1 VTDGGVKQRDYS
13 DGEEKKNGMGRIHLI
28 TNDELQMANQ
38 CRNLGERGRLA
49 RSFRR
54 PRRKGF
60 QGVTRG
66 APAHGRASCDTA
78 GEGARAPPVAHSFER
93 HSSTSPRIKT
103 MVREF
108 ALTCSH
114 LMTSRFRF
122 GFLALTWLVTSN
134 HASAD
139 RASTRSEHTNRLA
152 HEKSPYL
159 LQHAHNPVDWYPW
172 GEEAFAKARRE
183 NKPIFL
189 SVGYSTCHWCHV
201 MAHESFEN
209 EDVAAVMNREF
220 VNIKVDREERPDVD
234 RVYMTFVQATTGSG
248 GWPMSVWLTPDL
260 KPFVGGTYFPPEER
274 YGQPAFKKVLE
285 RIATAWKED
294 HDKIVEQGSKI
305 VEALR
310 GSQSAAPAEG
320 TIDSSV
326 ADAAYRQLDRSYDP
340 KEGGFGTAPKFPR
353 PVTLNFLTRFY
364 AREAGHASGL
374 PSANNASG
382 THALPSQALETA
394 LFTLR
399 KMAAGGM
406 HDHIGGGFHR
416 YSVDRYWHVPHF
428 EKMLYDQAQLAAA
441 YLDAFQITRDKQ
453 YESVARDILD
463 YVARDMTSKEGGFFS
478 AEDADSP
485 VFGIDA
491 PNHKTAEGA
500 FYIWTKKEINDALGN
515 SADVFDFHYGVQAHG
530 NAPEGSDP
538 HDEFRGKNILIE
550 RHTIAET
557 AERFKKSEE
566 EIGKVLAESRDKL
579 FAIRAKRPRPHLDDK
594 IIAAWNGLMISAFAR
609 AAQVLDDARY
619 LEVATRAAKFM
630 RTKLYDSSHK
640 ILYRSYREGRSNIEG
655 FADDYATVIQGL
667 LDLYQASF
675 HIECLKLAR
684 QLQETQDRLFFDEQ
698 NGGYFSNSGRDKNVF
713 VRIKDDN
720 DGAEPAASSIAALN
734 LLRLS
739 QIYNDPKMA
748 ERAKKT
754 IDAFATILLQFPS
767 GMPQMLVAL
776 ETSLGKPRQIV
787 IAGKKD
793 SPETEALLKE
803 VHRHFLPNTIVILA
817 DASEGQKYLGENN
830 EAIRAMSLVEGK
842 PAAYVCENF
851 TCKAPVTDPK
861 QLSDLLKL

>member
-1 VTDGGVKQRDYS
+1 
-13 DGEEKKNGMGRIHLI
+13 
-28 TNDELQMANQ
+28 
-38 CRNLGERGRLA
+38 
-49 RSFRR
+49 
-54 PRRKGF
+54 
-60 QGVTRG
+60 
-66 APAHGRASCDTA
+66 
-78 GEGARAPPVAHSFER
+78 
-93 HSSTSPRIKT
+93 
-103 MVREF
+103 
-108 ALTCSH
+108 
-114 LMTSRFRF
+114 MTSRFRF
-122 GFLALTWLVTSN
+122 GFLALTWFVTSGEN
-134 HASAD
+134 VVEHTHA
-139 RASTRSEHTNRLA
+139 RSEHANRLA

-172 GEEAFAKARRE
+172 GEEAFTKARRE

-209 EDVAAVMNREF
+209 EDVAAIMNREF

-274 YGQPAFKKVLE
+274 YGQPAFTKVLE

-310 GSQSAAPAEG
+310 ESQSAAPGEG
-320 TIDSSV
+320 KIDGSV
-326 ADAAYRQLDRSYDP
+326 ADAAYRQIDRSYDP
-340 KEGGFGTAPKFPR
+340 KEGGFGNAPKFPR

-364 AREAGHASGL
+364 AGDPKSDSGK
-374 PSANNASG
+374 
-382 THALPSQALETA
+382 HALDMTV
-394 LFTLR
+394 FTLR

-428 EKMLYDQAQLAAA
+428 EKMLYDQAQLAVV
-441 YLDAFQITRDKQ
+441 YLDVFQITKDKQ

-485 VFGIDA
+485 VATGDLSA
-491 PNHKTAEGA
+491 VASAKADDRSHPKTAEGA
-500 FYIWTKKEINDALGN
+500 FYVWTKKEIDDALGD
-515 SADVFDFHYGVQAHG
+515 SAEVFDFHYGVQAHG

-550 RHTIAET
+550 RHTIADT
-557 AERFKKSEE
+557 AQHFRKTGILPVGPVGVSPADQKPEDAVRT
-566 EIGKVLAESRDKL
+566 LLTQSREKL
-579 FAIRAKRPRPHLDDK
+579 FGIRAQRPRPHLDDK
-594 IIAAWNGLMISAFAR
+594 IISSWNGLMISAYAR
-609 AAQVLDDARY
+609 AAQVLDPATAGRY
-619 LEVATRAAKFM
+619 LEIATRSADFV
-630 RTKLYDSSHK
+630 RTKLYDPSRK
-640 ILYRSYREGRSNIEG
+640 ILYRSYREGRSNVEG
-655 FADDYATVIQGL
+655 FADDYAMVIQGL
-667 LDLYQASF
+667 LDLYEASF
-675 HIECLKLAR
+675 DVEYLKFAI
-684 QLQETQDRLFFDEQ
+684 QLQETQDRLFFDET
-698 NGGYFSNSGRDKNVF
+698 NGGYFSNSGRDKSVF
-713 VRIKDDN
+713 VRMKDDN

-739 QIYNDPKMA
+739 QIYDDPKLA

-754 IDAFATILLQFPS
+754 IDAFTTILLQFPS
-767 GMPQMLVAL
+767 GMPQMLVAV
-776 ETSLGKPRQIV
+776 EDSLGKPRQIV

-793 SPETEALLKE
+793 SPETKALLKE
-803 VHRHFLPNTIVILA
+803 VHRHFLPNAIVILA
-817 DASEGQKYLGENN
+817 DANEGQKYLGERN

>member
-1 VTDGGVKQRDYS
+1 
-13 DGEEKKNGMGRIHLI
+13 MI
-28 TNDELQMANQ
+28 T
-38 CRNLGERGRLA
+38 
-49 RSFRR
+49 
-54 PRRKGF
+54 
-60 QGVTRG
+60 
-66 APAHGRASCDTA
+66 
-78 GEGARAPPVAHSFER
+78 
-93 HSSTSPRIKT
+93 
-103 MVREF
+103 
-108 ALTCSH
+108 
-114 LMTSRFRF
+114 RFRF
-122 GFLALTWLVTSN
+122 GFLAVVCLVTAN
-134 HASAD
+134 HNDAGSTPVDAQRTESA
-139 RASTRSEHTNRLA
+139 ATKMTEHTNRLA

-172 GEEAFAKARRE
+172 GEDAFAKARRE

-209 EDVAAVMNREF
+209 EEVATIMNREF

-310 GSQSAAPAEG
+310 ESQSAAPVEG
-320 TIDSSV
+320 KIDGSA
-326 ADAAYRQLDRSYDP
+326 ADAAYRQIDRSYDP

-353 PVTLNFLTRFY
+353 PVTLNFLTRLY
-364 AREAGHASGL
+364 ARDPRGDSGK
-374 PSANNASG
+374 
-382 THALPSQALETA
+382 HALDMA
-394 LFTLR
+394 LFSLR

-428 EKMLYDQAQLAAA
+428 EKMLYDQAQLAIA
-441 YLDAFQITRDKQ
+441 YLDAFQITKDKQ

-485 VFGIDA
+485 VVGIDA
-491 PNHKTAEGA
+491 PSHKTAEGE
-500 FYIWTKKEINDALGN
+500 FYVWTKKEIDDALGD
-515 SADVFDFHYGVQAHG
+515 SAEVFDFHYGVQAHG

-557 AERFKKSEE
+557 ARHFKKSEG
-566 EIGKVLAESRDKL
+566 EIARVLTQSREKL
-579 FAIRAKRPRPHLDDK
+579 FGIRAQRPRPHLDDK
-594 IIAAWNGLMISAFAR
+594 IISAWNGLMISAYAR
-609 AAQVLDDARY
+609 AAQVIDEPRY
-619 LEVATRAAKFM
+619 LEIATRSANFV
-630 RTKLYDSSHK
+630 RTKLYDPSGK

-655 FADDYATVIQGL
+655 FADDYAMVIQGL
-667 LDLYQASF
+667 LDLYEASF
-675 HIECLKLAR
+675 DVECLKFAI
-684 QLQETQDRLFFDEQ
+684 QLQEIQDRLFFDEK
-698 NGGYFSNSGRDKNVF
+698 NGGYFSNSGRDESVF
-713 VRIKDDN
+713 VRMKDDN

-739 QIYNDPKMA
+739 QIYDDPQMA

-767 GMPQMLVAL
+767 GMPQMLVAV
-776 ETSLGKPRQIV
+776 ENSLGKPRQIV
-787 IAGKKD
+787 IAGKKGL
-793 SPETEALLKE
+793 SETKALLKE

-817 DASEGQKYLGENN
+817 DAIEGQKYLGERN
-830 EAIRAMSLVEGK
+830 EAVRAMSLVEGK

-851 TCKAPVTDPK
+851 TCKAPVTDVK
-861 QLSDLLKL
+861 RLSDLLKL